1 MENHPS
7 RDEKERLF
15 EELVEIRIM
24 YDSKIKKM
32 KSFDLKP
39 EEQKTIENELASLR
53 KKIAS
58 IKSSVARYGESFLDV
73 YDSELMKP
81 LTEADIIELREEIR
95 EVRDWLESI
104 KTP

>member
-24 YDSKIKKM
+24 YDAKIKRM

-53 KKIAS
+53 KRIAS
-58 IKSSVARYGESFLDV
+58 IKSSVSRYGESFLDV

-95 EVRDWLESI
+95 EVRNWLESI

>member
-1 MENHPS
+1 MENHPL

-15 EELVEIRIM
+15 EELVEVRIM
-24 YDSKIKKM
+24 YDAKFKKM
-32 KSFDLKP
+32 KSFDLKQ
-39 EEQKTIENELASLR
+39 EEQKTIENELAILR

-81 LTEADIIELREEIR
+81 LTEADIIELRDEIR

-104 KTP
+104 KTL